1 MRPVSFFYFGA
12 TYISYLL
19 VYFLGA
25 YNYLAEHKSKKR
37 CAFFEMITTV
47 AERDGDKQEVVNLPA
62 CRFRTKTSTYL
73 RFLRSSGTRDISL
86 DRRCPCTESY

>member
-1 MRPVSFFYFGA
+1 MRPVSFFTLVLHTSL
-12 TYISYLL
+12 TYLFTFLESIIILQNISLKNA
-19 VYFLGA
+19 V
-25 YNYLAEHKSKKR
+25 R
-37 CAFFEMITTV
+37 FFEMITTV

-73 RFLRSSGTRDISL
+73 RFPRSSGTRDISM